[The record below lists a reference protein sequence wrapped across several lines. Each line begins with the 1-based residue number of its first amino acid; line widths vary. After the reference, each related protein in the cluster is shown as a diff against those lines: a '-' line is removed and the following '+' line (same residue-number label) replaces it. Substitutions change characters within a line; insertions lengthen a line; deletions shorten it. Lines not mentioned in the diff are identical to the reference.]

1 MEASGGAVGA
11 FLEGELG
18 RLQARL
24 GRGHSFLLVYDGS
37 PPPGA
42 RSRGKGLRIV
52 YPRRGTDADRVIL
65 EEARRAEGRME
76 VRVVT
81 SDRHDIGTRLRGLRV
96 RHYEVEEFCRE
107 LWPGPQALATE
118 DVDPEKPAPPRGGEV
133 KRWLR
138 WFEEGDDGSGRSDR

>member
-1 MEASGGAVGA
+1 MEASGGAVCA

-24 GRGHSFLLVYDGS
+24 GSGHSFLLVYDGS

-52 YPRRGTDADRVIL
+52 YPRREADADRVIL

-96 RHYEVEEFCRE
+96 RHYHVEEFCRE
-107 LWPGPQALATE
+107 LWPGPQALTTE
-118 DVDPEKPAPPRGGEV
+118 DFDPEKPAPPRGGEV

-138 WFEEGDDGSGRSDR
+138 WFEEGDSGSERSDR